1 LADRERL
8 FLRQSGVVVGTV
20 RHVPD
25 DERLSLIIEL
35 LSTEALKSSEIEGE
49 MLDRDSVQS
58 SLRRQFGLQADTA
71 RSTPAEQGIAEM
83 LADLYRRYAEP
94 LDDATLFRWHRWLMQ
109 ARTDLRSVGQYRNHP
124 EPMRVVSGR
133 IERPRIHFEAPP
145 SQSVPA
151 EMTAFIRWFN
161 ATGPLG
167 NDPLPTLARA
177 GLAHLYFE
185 CIHPFEDGNGRI
197 GRGIAEMALAQGA
210 GQPSLT
216 ALSLLIQRRRKD
228 YYEQL
233 ESANKTLDAD
243 AWLDWFADV
252 VLAAQEHTLRGLDF
266 LLANTRLW
274 DRVRGQINER
284 QRKALARLMQ
294 AGVDGFVGGLSAG
307 KYMALTGATAAT
319 ATRDLG
325 ALVELGALRR
335 TGQLKGTRYWLPHG
349 PTGASPSVASPN
361 KTDGD

>member
-1 LADRERL
+1 
-8 FLRQSGVVVGTV
+8 
-20 RHVPD
+20 
-25 DERLSLIIEL
+25 
-35 LSTEALKSSEIEGE
+35 
-49 MLDRDSVQS
+49 
-58 SLRRQFGLQADTA
+58 
-71 RSTPAEQGIAEM
+71 
-83 LADLYRRYAEP
+83 
-94 LDDATLFRWHRWLMQ
+94 
-109 ARTDLRSVGQYRNHP
+109 
-124 EPMRVVSGR
+124 
-133 IERPRIHFEAPP
+133 
-145 SQSVPA
+145 
-151 EMTAFIRWFN
+151 
-161 ATGPLG
+161 
-167 NDPLPTLARA
+167 
-177 GLAHLYFE
+177 
-185 CIHPFEDGNGRI
+185 
-197 GRGIAEMALAQGA
+197 MALAQGA

-349 PTGASPSVASPN
+349 PTGASLPWHRRTRRMAI
-361 KTDGD
+361 KTSETRRDHSGHCTALPIACGRCSRGCHPRISRGTPRVQTMYLRVLDLSGTHRT